1 VAALPGLDGIRAP
14 ARFAV
19 LAMLGLAGLNALAAS
34 ALITRYRRRG
44 QAIVAALAPLLLLE
58 WFVVGFPAGKPQPLE
73 IPAIYRTAEVQSAR
87 SLVSLPEYW
96 GTTDWVL
103 GGDYLYYATA
113 HWRPIVNGFGR
124 AAPPG
129 YDAVLE
135 LLRSFPGT
143 ADDLRAL
150 GVQYVVVHGDRLPDG
165 ARGILAAAERCGDC
179 RLAQRVGNDVLFEL
193 VGR

>member
-1 VAALPGLDGIRAP
+1 
-14 ARFAV
+14 
-19 LAMLGLAGLNALAAS
+19 
-34 ALITRYRRRG
+34 
-44 QAIVAALAPLLLLE
+44 
-58 WFVVGFPAGKPQPLE
+58 
-73 IPAIYRTAEVQSAR
+73 
-87 SLVSLPEYW
+87 LPEYW